1 MNIVDI
7 IILIFLAFG
16 AIAGF
21 KRGFTK
27 QLLSSIG
34 LILVVILSF
43 MFKNPVSVFLYEN
56 LPFFKFGGIFKG
68 VTVLNI
74 LLYEVVAFFLVMA
87 VLIIVLRL
95 LIFVSGVFEKF
106 LNMTIIL
113 GIPSKILGA
122 ILGVLE
128 NFVLAF
134 IILYVLTLPFFSLD
148 VLNES
153 KIKDKILKNT
163 PFLSSQIDRSVVV
176 IDEFI
181 DMKEK
186 YETAVDPNGF
196 NLEALDLL
204 LKHKVIT
211 IDSVEKLLEKDKLQ
225 IENIDSVL
233 EKYKGE

>member
-1 MNIVDI
+1 MNIVDAI
-7 IILIFLAFG
+7 IIVFLAFG
-16 AIAGF
+16 ATIGF

-27 QLLSSIG
+27 QLISSLGI
-34 LILVVILSF
+34 ILVVILAF
-43 MFKNPVSVFLYEN
+43 IFKNPVSVFLYEN

-74 LLYEVVAFFLVMA
+74 LVYEVLAFFLVLSILL
-87 VLIIVLRL
+87 VLLKILMFI
-95 LIFVSGVFEKF
+95 SGIFEKL
-106 LNMTIIL
+106 LNMTIVL

-128 NFVLAF
+128 NFIILF
-134 IILYVLTLPFFSLD
+134 IVLYVLSLPIFSIKE
-148 VLNES
+148 LNES
-153 KIKDKILKNT
+153 KLRNTILKHT
-163 PFLSSQIDRSVVV
+163 PFLSSQIDKSVAV

-186 YETAVDPNGF
+186 YETATDPNGF

-204 LKHKVIT
+204 LKHKVVT
-211 IDSVEKLLEKDKLQ
+211 IESIEKLLEKDKLQ
-225 IENIDSVL
+225 IENIDSIL

>member
-1 MNIVDI
+1 MNIVDV
-7 IILIFLAFG
+7 IILIFLGFG
-16 AIAGF
+16 ALIGF

-27 QLLSSIG
+27 QLLSSVG
-34 LILVVILSF
+34 LILVVILAF
-43 MFKNPVSVFLYEN
+43 TFKNPVSVFLYEN

-74 LLYEVVAFFLVMA
+74 LVYEVVAFFLVLA
-87 VLIIVLRL
+87 VLLTLLKV
-95 LIFVSGVFEKF
+95 LIFISGIFEKL

-122 ILGVLE
+122 ILGILE
-128 NFVLAF
+128 NFIIIF
-134 IILYVLTLPFFSLD
+134 IVLYVLSLPIFNING
-148 VLNES
+148 LNDS
-153 KIKDKILKNT
+153 KMKDKILKNT
-163 PFLSSQIDRSVVV
+163 PFLSSQIDKSVAV

-181 DMKEK
+181 DMKDK

-204 LKHKVIT
+204 LKHKVVTVESI
-211 IDSVEKLLEKDKLQ
+211 EKLLEKDKLK
-225 IENIDSVL
+225 IENIDTVL

>member
-87 VLIIVLRL
+87 VLMIVLRL

>member
-1 MNIVDI
+1 MNIIDVL
-7 IILIFLAFG
+7 ILVFLAFG
-16 AIAGF
+16 AVIGF

-27 QLLSSIG
+27 QLFSSIG
-34 LILVVILSF
+34 LILVVILAF
-43 MFKNPVSVFLYEN
+43 IFKNPVSVFLYEN

-74 LLYEVVAFFLVMA
+74 LVYEVIAFFLVLA
-87 VLIIVLRL
+87 VLLVLL
-95 LIFVSGVFEKF
+95 KVVIFISGIFEKL

-128 NFVLAF
+128 NFIIVF
-134 IILYVLTLPFFSLD
+134 IALYVLSLPIFSIDGLSD
-148 VLNES
+148 S
-153 KIKDKILKNT
+153 KLSDDILKNT
-163 PFLSSQIDRSVVV
+163 PFLSIYIDKSIDVV
-176 IDEFI
+176 DEFI
-181 DMKEK
+181 DMKKK
-186 YETAVDPNGF
+186 YETATDSNGF

-211 IDSVEKLLEKDKLQ
+211 VESVETLLEKDKLQ
-225 IENIDSVL
+225 IKNIDSVL